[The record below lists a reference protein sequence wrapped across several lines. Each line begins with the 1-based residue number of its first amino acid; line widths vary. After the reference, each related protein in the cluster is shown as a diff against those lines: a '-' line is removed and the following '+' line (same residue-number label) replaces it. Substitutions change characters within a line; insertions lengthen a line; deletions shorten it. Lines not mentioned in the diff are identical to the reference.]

1 MSSYHDV
8 PNNDLLER
16 IPLDAHVILD
26 VGCSTGV
33 LGATYRRLNP
43 RARLL
48 GIDKDPA
55 LAEIAAQR
63 LDDVSGVDVELDPL
77 PFALDRPID
86 CIIYGDILEHLS
98 DPWAVLRRHAEALSD
113 DGTML
118 ICVPNLEHWS
128 FADRL
133 LRGVWKYEPSGLLD
147 ETHLRW
153 FSLETMREGLLAL
166 GLVPCDVHPRV
177 FDLSQAE
184 EFTSRIAPA
193 LIALGVDPQT
203 YAQRAAPLQYVWR
216 VRKQM
221 HERLI
226 IAANMLQPVGGVLHL

>member
-1 MSSYHDV
+1 MSAAAPVS
-8 PNNDLLER
+8 
-16 IPLDAHVILD
+16 
-26 VGCSTGV
+26 
-33 LGATYRRLNP
+33 LGADLSP
-43 RARLL
+43 AQSARTAARHRQ
-48 GIDKDPA
+48 GSGA
-55 LAEIAAQR
+55 AELAAQR
-63 LDDVSGVDVELDPL
+63 LDEVAGGGRRADPL

-86 CIIYGDILEHLS
+86 CIIYGDVLEHLS

-166 GLVPCDVHPRV
+166 GLIPCDVHPRV
-177 FDLSQAE
+177 FDAE
-184 EFTSRIAPA
+184 A
-193 LIALGVDPQT
+193 G
-203 YAQRAAPLQYVWR
+203 
-216 VRKQM
+216 
-221 HERLI
+221 
-226 IAANMLQPVGGVLHL
+226 GGVHRQDRARADRARRRSAGLCAARRTAAVRLARAQADRASC